1 MITPLHAARRR
12 MARVT
17 DRLQVLPVLVLM
29 PHGSCDCRCV
39 MCDIWR
45 ANSERRELSC
55 AELAAHVEPLRRLQ
69 VQRIVLSGGEALLH
83 SNLWE
88 LSDLLAQTGARLTLL
103 TTGQSLARH
112 AEAVSHRFD
121 EVIVSLDGP
130 QPVHDRIRAVEGA
143 YRRLADGLEVL
154 RRCDAQPKLRAR
166 CVIQRA
172 NYTQMEAIALS
183 ARELGLDQVS
193 FLAADVSTT
202 AFNRPEPWSTERLES
217 VSLRDDEVAELRRL
231 IERFVTV
238 HRADIASGF
247 IAESAAKLRQLAD
260 YFAALNNAGPFP
272 PPRCNA
278 PWVSA
283 VIEADGEV
291 KPCFFHPAY
300 GTLGDGSLA
309 DTVNSP
315 AAIAFRAQL
324 DVGKDPICQRCVC
337 SLYLS
342 PTAPV

>member
-1 MITPLHAARRR
+1 

-45 ANSERRELSC
+45 ANSEHRELTC
-55 AELAAHVEPLRRLQ
+55 AELAVHVEPLRRLQ

-83 SNLWE
+83 SNLWG

-112 AEAVSHRFD
+112 AEAVSQRFD

-130 QPVHDRIRAVEGA
+130 EPVHDRIRAVQGA
-143 YRRLADGLEVL
+143 YRRLAHGLDAL
-154 RRCDAQPKLRAR
+154 RRCDSPPKLRAR

-172 NYTQMEAIALS
+172 NYTQMEAIARS
-183 ARELGLDQVS
+183 AAALGLDQVS

-202 AFNRPEPWSTERLES
+202 AFNRPEPWSTERRES
-217 VSLRDDEVAELRRL
+217 VSLRDPEVAELRRL

-260 YFAALNNAGPFP
+260 YFAALNDTGPFP

-300 GTLGDGSLA
+300 GTLGDGSLT

-324 DVGKDPICQRCVC
+324 DVGKDPICARCVC

-342 PTAPV
+342 PTATV